1 MIDLRDKL
9 GQMLM
14 VGLAGEEVTPEE
26 KKIFSEY
33 PIGNFVLFSRN
44 LREPDQ
50 IVSLGRALWD
60 LRREPPFIAID
71 HEGGRVHR
79 LPEPFTHFPAASVL
93 GATGKPEPAYEMG
106 RAMGRE
112 LLAAGI
118 NLNFAPVLDVLSNP
132 ENPVI
137 GDRSLG
143 ADPQKVSRLGW
154 ETTRGLKDSGVI
166 PCGKH
171 FPGHGDTEKDSHLEL
186 PVVRK
191 TRGELDAC
199 ELPPFV
205 QACRNEIDSLMTA
218 HVLYPALDPDL
229 PATLSRS
236 IIGALLRGE
245 LAYDGVVF
253 SDDLEMRAI
262 TDGYSAEQA
271 SALAVD
277 AGVDVLMFCHHVE
290 SAARAFEFLCRQAE
304 REERIRTRIEE
315 SAGRIARLKRRFLKS
330 FTGIP
335 GEGFEKSAG
344 FENHTKKNATTK
356 NTKST
361 KALRL
366 SGRRSRR

>member
-1 MIDLRDKL
+1 
-9 GQMLM
+9 MLM
-14 VGLAGEEVTPEE
+14 VGLTAEDLTPEE
-26 KKIFSEY
+26 KAVLAEY
-33 PIGNFVLFSRN
+33 PIGNFVLFGRN

-50 IVSLGRALWD
+50 IVSLCRALWD
-60 LRREPPFIAID
+60 LREEPPFVAID
-71 HEGGRVHR
+71 HEGGRVNR
-79 LPEPFTHFPAASVL
+79 LPEPFTYFSAASVL
-93 GATGKPEPAYEMG
+93 GATGSPELAYDMG

-118 NLNFAPVLDVLSNP
+118 NSNFAPVLDVLSNP

-143 ADPQKVSRLGW
+143 ADPQKASRLGW
-154 ETTRGLKDSGVI
+154 EIARGLKDSGVI

-171 FPGHGDTEKDSHLEL
+171 FPGHGDTGKDSHLEL

-199 ELPPFV
+199 ELRPFV
-205 QACRNEIDSLMTA
+205 HACRNEIDSLMTA

-229 PATLSRS
+229 PATLSRP

-262 TDGYSAEQA
+262 TDSYSAEEA

-290 SAARAFEFLCRQAE
+290 NAARAFEFLCRKAE
-304 REERIRTRIEE
+304 REERSRTRIEQ
-315 SAGRIARLKRRFLKS
+315 SCARIARLKWSYLKS
-330 FTGIP
+330 FTGIS
-335 GEGFEKSAG
+335 GERFKKSADL
-344 FENHTKKNATTK
+344 ENHKKLAAAIQG
-356 NTKST
+356 S
-361 KALRL
+361 L
-366 SGRRSRR
+366 

>member
-1 MIDLRDKL
+1 MNEYRDKI

-14 VGLAGEEVTPEE
+14 VGLAEEDLTPEE
-26 KKIFSEY
+26 QTILAEY

-60 LRREPPFIAID
+60 LWEEPPFIAID
-71 HEGGRVHR
+71 HEGGRAHR
-79 LPEPFTHFPAASVL
+79 LPEPFTHFPAAFVL
-93 GATGKPEPAYEMG
+93 GETGNPELAYETG

-112 LLAAGI
+112 LCAAGI
-118 NLNFAPVLDVLSNP
+118 NFNFAPVLDVLANP

-154 ETTRGLKDSGVI
+154 EIARGLKDSGVI

-191 TRGELDAC
+191 TRRELDAC

-205 QACRNEIDSLMTA
+205 QACRNQIDSLMTA

-229 PATLSRS
+229 PATLSRPVV
-236 IIGALLRGE
+236 GDLLRGE
-245 LAYDGVVF
+245 LAYDGLVF

-262 TDGYSAEQA
+262 TDSYSAEEA
-271 SALAVD
+271 LALAVD
-277 AGVDVLMFCHHVE
+277 SGVDVLMFCHHVE
-290 SAARAFEFLCRQAE
+290 NAARAFEFLCRKAE
-304 REERIRTRIEE
+304 REERSRMRIKE
-315 SAGRIARLKRRFLKS
+315 SAARIARLKWSYLKS
-330 FTGIP
+330 FAGNC
-335 GEGFEKSAG
+335 GEQFKKSADL
-344 FENHTKKNATTK
+344 ENHKKLAATIQGT
-356 NTKST
+356 
-361 KALRL
+361 L
-366 SGRRSRR
+366 